1 MSMHGKV
8 NAGKCITAAGQDTV
22 ISLQK
27 TSSERIAMTSL
38 CLAMEKQADV
48 WCAKSESDARSLS
61 PLQMNG

>member
-61 PLQMNG
+61 LLQMNG